1 MAQFISKENNLRKD
15 RVSFFSFPGWKDHMF
30 LCMHMCLEGK
40 KREW

>member
-1 MAQFISKENNLRKD
+1 MAQLIPKEHSLRKD
-15 RVSFFSFPGWKDHMF
+15 RVSFFSFPEWEDHMF